1 MHCYSFNSTCCQ
13 SCSGPSFEALYLNHF
28 IALWGEA
35 ALTVHIKLLFFN
47 NFTFRCL
54 YTNECVIG
62 SNIFP
67 ILQTDLCTFNVSGKY
82 SSYFRYQPIINTS
95 PADGSLS
102 LQSLI
107 LLSDTDWGV
116 MTVISTRWHYVCNFT
131 DRSPRH
137 TQDAIL
143 QSFDLLFCLSG
154 SNFDSVCPKKRCAP
168 RLLFTS
174 VVFWHNTRLPC
185 WQKLWLEA
193 KWDLCLTSM
202 TMKSGFLLHQV
213 HFACLSYFSTKLW
226 PKFS

>member
-1 MHCYSFNSTCCQ
+1 M
-13 SCSGPSFEALYLNHF
+13 
-28 IALWGEA
+28 
-35 ALTVHIKLLFFN
+35 
-47 NFTFRCL
+47 
-54 YTNECVIG
+54 IG

-67 ILQTDLCTFNVSGKY
+67 ILQTDLWTFNVSGKY
-82 SSYFRYQPIINTS
+82 SSYFRYQPIVNTS

-154 SNFDSVCPKKRCAP
+154 SNFDSVCPKKDVHQDFFLPVLYSGTTRGCHVDRNYDWKP
-168 RLLFTS
+168 NGIS
-174 VVFWHNTRLPC
+174 V
-185 WQKLWLEA
+185 
-193 KWDLCLTSM
+193 
-202 TMKSGFLLHQV
+202 
-213 HFACLSYFSTKLW
+213 
-226 PKFS
+226 